1 MSTTEKPKY
10 YGKRHR
16 LAKPEL
22 LAPAGNLEKLKFAIH
37 YGADAVY
44 IGGQKYGLRSN
55 ADNFS
60 FEEMREGVEFANRY
74 GAKVFV
80 ATNIY
85 AHDED
90 IAGLEEYLCKL
101 EEVGISAVIVADPA
115 IIETALRCAPGLE
128 VHLSTQQ
135 STLNWQAVKFW
146 KEEGLPRVVLGR
158 ETSFAEIAEI
168 KKHVDVEI
176 EAFIHGAM
184 CSSFSGRC
192 VLSNH
197 FTDRDSNRGGCCQ
210 SCRWKYDLFEDARSE
225 QEWVSEEDAADQQML
240 QQFSLGVNQKP
251 LYEEQDSAF
260 SMGSKDL
267 CMLEDIPNLIEVG
280 VDSFKIE
287 GRMKSIHYVATVVN
301 AYRQAIDSYMADP
314 DNYVLKS
321 EWLEDINKAANRPL
335 NTGFFYD
342 TPDHEDHIYEAE
354 EKAVPYD
361 FAGLVLDYDE
371 ATGIATVQQRNHFK
385 PGQEIEFFG
394 PNQMFFKQTVGQL
407 WDEEG
412 NELDAARHPLQKV
425 KMKVDQ
431 PVRYFDM
438 MRKNNTK
445 QAKQAVKAAV
455 TV

>member
-1 MSTTEKPKY
+1 MDTMTKPKY
-10 YGKRHR
+10 KGKRYR
-16 LAKPEL
+16 LDKPEL

-60 FEEMREGVEFANRY
+60 FEEMREGVEFANKY

-85 AHDED
+85 AHNED
-90 IAGLEEYLCKL
+90 IEGIEAYLKNL
-101 EEVGISAVIVADPA
+101 YEVGISAIIVADPA
-115 IIETALRCAPGLE
+115 IIEVAQRAVPGLE

-135 STLNWQAVKFW
+135 STINWQAVKFW

-158 ETSFAEIAEI
+158 EASLQEIAEI
-168 KKHVDVEI
+168 KDHVDIEI

-210 SCRWKYDLFEDARSE
+210 SCRWKYDLFEDARE
-225 QEWVSEEDAADQQML
+225 NEVWVSEEETRDAHIL
-240 QQFSLGVNQKP
+240 KNFELGVNQLP
-251 LYEEQDSAF
+251 LYEEGDLAF

-267 CMLEDIPNLIEVG
+267 CMLENIPDLIDVG
-280 VDSFKIE
+280 IDSFKIE

-301 AYRQAIDSYMADP
+301 VYRQAIDSYMADP
-314 DNYVLKS
+314 ENYVLKP
-321 EWLEDINKAANRPL
+321 EWLEEIQKAANRPL

-342 TPDHEDHIYEAE
+342 TPDHEDHIYEPE

-361 FAGLVLDYDE
+361 FAGLVMDYDE
-371 ATGIATVQQRNHFK
+371 SSQMATVQQRNYFK
-385 PGQEIEFFG
+385 TGDEIEFFG
-394 PNQMFFKQTVGQL
+394 PNGTFFKQKVGEIY
-407 WDEEG
+407 DEKG
-412 NELDAARHPLQKV
+412 NLLDAARHPLQLV
-425 KMKVDQ
+425 KLKVDQ
-431 PVRYFDM
+431 PVAFFDM
-438 MRKNNTK
+438 MRKK
-445 QAKQAVKAAV
+445 K
-455 TV
+455 

>member
-1 MSTTEKPKY
+1 MQTTTKTHVRKY
-10 YGKRHR
+10 SGKRNR
-16 LAKPEL
+16 LSKPEL

-60 FEEMREGVEFANRY
+60 FEEMREGVEFAKKY

-85 AHDED
+85 AHNED
-90 IAGLEEYLCKL
+90 LDGIEEYLRNL
-101 EEVGISAVIVADPA
+101 YNAGISAVIVADP
-115 IIETALRCAPGLE
+115 IIVETAQKVVPGLE

-135 STLNWQAVKFW
+135 STVNWQAVQFW

-158 ETSFAEIAEI
+158 ETSLEEIEEI
-168 KKHVDVEI
+168 KRHVDVEI

-184 CSSFSGRC
+184 CSSYSGRC

-210 SCRWKYDLFEDARSE
+210 SCRWKYDLFEDARPE
-225 QEWVSEEDAADQQML
+225 AEAWISEEEALSDPVLQKFQLGVNQL
-240 QQFSLGVNQKP
+240 QQFSEDDN
-251 LYEEQDSAF
+251 AF
-260 SMGSKDL
+260 TMGSKDL
-267 CMLEDIPNLIEVG
+267 CMIEHIPDLIDVG

-314 DNYVLKS
+314 DNYVLKP
-321 EWLEDINKAANRPL
+321 EWIEEINKAANRPL

-342 TPDHEDHIYEAE
+342 TPDHEDHIYEPE
-354 EKAVPYD
+354 EKAAPYD
-361 FAGLVLDYDE
+361 FAGLVMEYDSE
-371 ATGIATVQQRNHFK
+371 TGMATVQQRNHFK
-385 PGQEIEFFG
+385 PGQEVEFFG
-394 PNQMFFKQTVGQL
+394 PGGTFFKQIVGTI

-412 NELDAARHPLQKV
+412 NELDAARHPLQRVKFKV
-425 KMKVDQ
+425 NQ
-431 PVRYFDM
+431 PVAYFDM
-438 MRKNNTK
+438 MRKK
-445 QAKQAVKAAV
+445 K
-455 TV
+455 

>member
-1 MSTTEKPKY
+1 MQTAEKHSPKY
-10 YGKRHR
+10 TGKRHR
-16 LAKPEL
+16 LEKPEL

-60 FEEMREGVEFANRY
+60 FEEMREGVEFAKKY

-85 AHDED
+85 AHNED
-90 IAGLEEYLCKL
+90 LDGIEEYLRNL
-101 EEVGISAVIVADPA
+101 YEAGISAVIVADP
-115 IIETALRCAPGLE
+115 IIVDTARRAVPGLE

-135 STLNWQAVKFW
+135 STVNWQAVKFW

-158 ETSFAEIAEI
+158 ETSLEEIEEI

-184 CSSFSGRC
+184 CSSYSGRC

-210 SCRWKYDLFEDARSE
+210 SCRWKYDLFEDSRPETA
-225 QEWVSEEDAADQQML
+225 WISEEEAMGDPVL
-240 QQFSLGVNQKP
+240 HQFQLGVTQLP
-251 LYEEQDSAF
+251 LFEEQDNAF
-260 SMGSKDL
+260 TMGSKDL
-267 CMLEDIPNLIEVG
+267 CMIEHVPDLIDVG

-301 AYRQAIDSYMADP
+301 VYRQAIDSYMADP
-314 DNYVLKS
+314 DNYVLKP
-321 EWLEDINKAANRPL
+321 EWIEEINKAANRPL

-342 TPDHEDHIYEAE
+342 TPDHEDHIYEPE
-354 EKAVPYD
+354 EKAAPYD
-361 FAGLVLDYDE
+361 FAGLVMGYDE
-371 ATGIATVQQRNHFK
+371 ATGMAVIQQRNHFK
-385 PGQEIEFFG
+385 PGQEVEFFG
-394 PNQMFFKQTVGQL
+394 PGGTFFKQVVEQI

-425 KMKVDQ
+425 KIKVDQ
-431 PVRYFDM
+431 PVSYFDM
-438 MRKNNTK
+438 MRKK
-445 QAKQAVKAAV
+445 K
-455 TV
+455 

>member
-1 MSTTEKPKY
+1 MQTTKTHERKY
-10 YGKRHR
+10 SGSRHR
-16 LAKPEL
+16 LSKPEL

-60 FEEMREGVEFANRY
+60 FEEMREGVEFAKKY

-85 AHDED
+85 AHNED
-90 IAGLEEYLCKL
+90 LDGIEEYLRNL
-101 EEVGISAVIVADPA
+101 YEAGISAVIVADP
-115 IIETALRCAPGLE
+115 IIVDTARRAVPGLE

-135 STLNWQAVKFW
+135 STVNWQAVQFW

-158 ETSFAEIAEI
+158 ETSLEEIEEI
-168 KKHVDVEI
+168 KRHVDIEI

-184 CSSFSGRC
+184 CSSYSGRC

-210 SCRWKYDLFEDARSE
+210 SCRWKYDLFEDGRPEAE
-225 QEWVSEEDAADQQML
+225 TWISEEEALGDPVL
-240 QQFSLGVNQKP
+240 QKFQLGVNQ
-251 LYEEQDSAF
+251 LAQFAEEDNAF
-260 SMGSKDL
+260 TMGSKDL
-267 CMLEDIPNLIEVG
+267 CMIEHVPDLIDVG

-301 AYRQAIDSYMADP
+301 VYRQAIDAYMADP
-314 DNYVLKS
+314 DNYVLKP
-321 EWLEDINKAANRPL
+321 EWVQEINKAANRPL

-342 TPDHEDHIYEAE
+342 TPDHEDHIYEPE
-354 EKAVPYD
+354 EKAAPYD
-361 FAGLVLDYDE
+361 FAGLVMDYDPE
-371 ATGIATVQQRNHFK
+371 TGMATVQQRNNFK
-385 PGQEIEFFG
+385 PGQEVEFFG
-394 PNQMFFKQTVGQL
+394 PGGTFFKQTVDTI

-412 NELDAARHPLQKV
+412 NELDAARHPLQRVKIKV
-425 KMKVDQ
+425 NQ
-431 PVRYFDM
+431 PVSYFDM
-438 MRKNNTK
+438 MRKK
-445 QAKQAVKAAV
+445 K
-455 TV
+455 

>member
-1 MSTTEKPKY
+1 MDTTTKPKY
-10 YGKRHR
+10 TGKRYR
-16 LAKPEL
+16 LDKPEL

-60 FEEMREGVEFANRY
+60 FEEMREGVEFANKY

-85 AHDED
+85 AHNED
-90 IAGLEEYLCKL
+90 IEGIEAYLKEL
-101 EEVGISAVIVADPA
+101 YEAGISAIIVADPA
-115 IIETALRCAPGLE
+115 IIEVAQRAVPGLE

-135 STLNWQAVKFW
+135 STINWQAVQFW

-158 ETSFAEIAEI
+158 EASLKEIAEI
-168 KKHVDVEI
+168 KEHVDIEI

-210 SCRWKYDLFEDARSE
+210 SCRWKYDLFEDARE
-225 QEWVSEEDAADQQML
+225 NEVWVSEEDTRDSQIL
-240 QQFSLGVNQKP
+240 KNFELGVNQLP
-251 LYEEQDSAF
+251 LYEEGDQAF
-260 SMGSKDL
+260 TMGSKDL
-267 CMLEDIPNLIEVG
+267 CMLENIPDLIDVG
-280 VDSFKIE
+280 IDSFKIE

-301 AYRQAIDSYMADP
+301 VYRQAIDSYMADP
-314 DNYVLKS
+314 ENYVLKP
-321 EWLEDINKAANRPL
+321 EWLEEIQKAANRPL

-342 TPDHEDHIYEAE
+342 TPDHEDHIYEPE

-361 FAGLVLDYDE
+361 FAGLVMDYDANSQM
-371 ATGIATVQQRNHFK
+371 ATIQQRNYFK
-385 PGQEIEFFG
+385 TGNEIEFFG
-394 PNQMFFKQTVGQL
+394 PNGTFFKQKVGEIY
-407 WDEEG
+407 DEAG
-412 NELDAARHPLQKV
+412 NLLDAARHPLQMVKIKV
-425 KMKVDQ
+425 EQ
-431 PVRYFDM
+431 PVAYFDM
-438 MRKNNTK
+438 MRKK
-445 QAKQAVKAAV
+445 K
-455 TV
+455 

>member
-1 MSTTEKPKY
+1 MQTTKRHVPKY
-10 YGKRHR
+10 SGKRNR
-16 LAKPEL
+16 LSKPEL

-60 FEEMREGVEFANRY
+60 FEEMREGVEFAKKY

-85 AHDED
+85 AHNED
-90 IAGLEEYLCKL
+90 LAGIEEYLRNL
-101 EEVGISAVIVADPA
+101 YEAGISAVIVADP
-115 IIETALRCAPGLE
+115 IIVDTARKAVPGLE

-135 STLNWQAVKFW
+135 STVNWQAVKFW

-158 ETSFAEIAEI
+158 ETSFEEIEEI

-184 CSSFSGRC
+184 CSSYSGRC

-210 SCRWKYDLFEDARSE
+210 SCRWKYDLFEDSRPEAA
-225 QEWVSEEDAADQQML
+225 WISEEEAMGDPVL
-240 QQFSLGVNQKP
+240 RQFQLGVTQLP
-251 LYEEQDSAF
+251 QFEEQDNPF
-260 SMGSKDL
+260 TMGSKDL
-267 CMLEDIPNLIEVG
+267 CMIEHIPDLIDVG

-301 AYRQAIDSYMADP
+301 VYRQAIDSYMADP
-314 DNYVLKS
+314 ENYVLKP
-321 EWLEDINKAANRPL
+321 EWVEEINKAANRPL

-342 TPDHEDHIYEAE
+342 TPDHEDHIYEPE
-354 EKAVPYD
+354 EKAAPYD
-361 FAGLVLDYDE
+361 FAGLVLDYDPDTRM
-371 ATGIATVQQRNHFK
+371 AVIQQRNHFK
-385 PGQEIEFFG
+385 PGQEVEFFG
-394 PNQMFFKQTVGQL
+394 PGGTFFKQTVSEI
-407 WDEEG
+407 WDENG
-412 NELDAARHPLQKV
+412 NVLDAARHPLQKV
-425 KMKVDQ
+425 KIKVEQ
-431 PVRYFDM
+431 PVSYFDM
-438 MRKNNTK
+438 MRKRK
-445 QAKQAVKAAV
+445 
-455 TV
+455 